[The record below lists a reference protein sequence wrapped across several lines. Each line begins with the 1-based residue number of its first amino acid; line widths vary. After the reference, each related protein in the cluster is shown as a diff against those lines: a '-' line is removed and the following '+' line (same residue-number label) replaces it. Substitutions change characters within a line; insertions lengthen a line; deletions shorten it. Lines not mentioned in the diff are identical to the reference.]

1 MNKHKLSILAL
12 AAVMLVTS
20 CRKIDVTPE
29 NSMPA
34 PTVTVPNA
42 AASSA
47 WRTAGSWGTSN
58 EGKSQRA
65 TFQDSVISSNVIEN
79 GMVLVYKK
87 SGNDIKALPLQEGG
101 AYWYY
106 QASKGDLTIS
116 VDAAEKTSNTNGTS
130 FRYFVISEQKLAE
143 LEAAGKSRFEL
154 MDLSFADAE
163 ALLK

>member
-12 AAVMLVTS
+12 SAVMLVTS

-29 NSMPA
+29 NALPT
-34 PTVTVPNA
+34 PTVTAPA
-42 AASSA
+42 IAASSA
-47 WRTAGSWGTSN
+47 WKNAGWGTTAD
-58 EGKSQRA
+58 GKGQKA
-65 TFQDSVISSNVIEN
+65 TFQDSLISSNVIEN

-87 SGNDIKALPLQEGG
+87 SGNDIKALPLQEDG

-106 QASKGDLTIS
+106 QASTGDLTIS
-116 VDAAEKTSNTNGTS
+116 VDAADKASTTNGTS
-130 FRYFVISEQKLAE
+130 FRYFVISEQKLAD
-143 LEAAGKSRFEL
+143 LEAAGTSRFKL